1 MRVEHQR
8 AYIIHTRAFRDT
20 SLLVDCYTQEHGRL
34 SLIAKGARA
43 RKNKNRSLLQPFQLL
58 SISWQGRGNLK
69 TLIDTESL
77 SPPTLLKSHFLYSGL
92 YVNELF
98 LYLLPAEDA
107 ADDLFDRYHDFL
119 AQLQEQKSL
128 EPTLRQFELTLL
140 ETLGYGIDFSADAH
154 TSEPINLGKKYHY
167 FVGQGFIDADIS
179 ALKGAMLFDGEAIT
193 KIAEGNFLDQQT
205 LRQAKMITR
214 LSIDSLLDGKTLKS
228 REFFKQ
234 IAAQAKSVE

>member
-1 MRVEHQR
+1 MRVEQQK

-77 SPPTLLKSHFLYSGL
+77 TPPTQLKSHYFYSGL
-92 YVNELF
+92 YINELF
-98 LYLLPAEDA
+98 LYLLPVEDA
-107 ADDLFDRYHDFL
+107 SDYLFERYHDFL
-119 AQLQEQKSL
+119 AQLQTQKNL

-140 ETLGYGIDFSADAH
+140 ETLGYGIDFTSDAH
-154 TSEPINLGKKYHY
+154 TSEPIDSNKTYHY
-167 FVGQGFIDADIS
+167 FVGQGFVDTDIS
-179 ALKGAMLFDGEAIT
+179 PTNTAMPFSGKTLLKISVGD
-193 KIAEGNFLDQQT
+193 FLDRET

-214 LSIDSLLDGKTLKS
+214 LSIDALLDGKSLKS

-234 IAAQAKSVE
+234 IAAQAKSI